1 MSPVLRS
8 SPKDLAT
15 LYTALKMCQNVSAE
29 VVGPHRRVLIT
40 LDLELYKLA
49 VQIQQST
56 GNKHWL
62 LQPGH
67 LQKCF
72 ADLHALGKV
81 IEGSGLDTVA
91 VERGVYSSSLEENN
105 IQEVSNF
112 TS

>member
-1 MSPVLRS
+1 M
-8 SPKDLAT
+8 AT

-67 LQKCF
+67 LHKF
-72 ADLHALGKV
+72 FVNLHALGKV
-81 IEGSGLDTVA
+81 IEGSGLYTVA
-91 VERGVYSSSLEENN
+91 VESGVNS
-105 IQEVSNF
+105 
-112 TS
+112 